1 TALQNVALAVQAGEP
16 HSFRF
21 LRPAAG
27 DPALL
32 GPARRALERAGLAAR
47 ADVPAGLLSHGE
59 QRQLE
64 LAMALAR
71 DPIVL
76 LLDEP
81 AAGLGPEETQRMVA
95 LLLGLKGRP
104 GSLLVEHDMDAGSAL
119 ADRITEMAPGRPV
132 ASGMPE
138 AVRADADVRQAY
150 LGDGGDE

>member
-1 TALQNVALAVQAGEP
+1 RCRPAGEP
-16 HSFRF
+16 A
-21 LRPAAG
+21 LR
-27 DPALL
+27 
-32 GPARRALERAGLAAR
+32 GPARRALERAGPAAR

-95 LLLGLKGRP
+95 LLRGLKDRHGI
-104 GSLLVEHDMDAGSAL
+104 LLVEHDMDAVYAL
-119 ADRITEMAPGRPV
+119 ADRFTVLDNGYPNTCGNPKTIQGNPGV
-132 ASGMPE
+132 KE
-138 AVRADADVRQAY
+138 AY
-150 LGDGGDE
+150 LDFGGHV